1 MSRPLSGE
9 YEVGS
14 GSPVSPV
21 SLASIERRLRG
32 LSTEYDSLDLDLEEA
47 RAHDSH
53 WLQARFSLLL
63 LRASLKHAVWFD
75 PCSTTPRGCIG

>member
-9 YEVGS
+9 YGS

-47 RAHDSH
+47 RDSH
-53 WLQARFSLLL
+53 WLQARLNPLLACGVRMQL
-63 LRASLKHAVWFD
+63 GAIRAA
-75 PCSTTPRGCIG
+75 